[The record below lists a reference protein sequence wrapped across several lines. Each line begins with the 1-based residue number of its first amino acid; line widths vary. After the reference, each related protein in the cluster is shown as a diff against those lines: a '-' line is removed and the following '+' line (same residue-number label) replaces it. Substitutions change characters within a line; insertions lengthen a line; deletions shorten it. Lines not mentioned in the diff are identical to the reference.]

1 MFVSSQIREFY
12 IQELESRI
20 KVLEN
25 EVSVLKRQ
33 VDSMC
38 AIPEPPVE
46 YEKFWQDL
54 GREQE

>member
-1 MFVSSQIREFY
+1 MSNQIREFY

-25 EVSVLKRQ
+25 EVSVLKHQ
-33 VDSMC
+33 IDSM
-38 AIPEPPVE
+38 APEPPVE
-46 YEKFWQDL
+46 YEKFWQDI